1 MRENAVAAKE
11 EQALATEASHA
22 SCAGRSA
29 TETGCPTEHRSRVRA
44 AHGCNAVAHAYP

>member
-22 SCAGRSA
+22 SCAGRGASA
-29 TETGCPTEHRSRVRA
+29 AAASQSL
-44 AHGCNAVAHAYP
+44 AHGLAQHTAGML

>member
-29 TETGCPTEHRSRVRA
+29 TETGAPPST
-44 AHGCNAVAHAYP
+44 AHGCAQHMAAML